1 MIEERST
8 QDKPLV
14 EIAFVDGSSDFLLL
28 RKYENLEGHFIGHL
42 ENEPTACVAMVRH
55 PEHTELTIM
64 SERVVG
70 SSMYKWNND
79 GHVELIPEVFSKRL
93 DRDGKLEDNKRDPKE
108 EAEQFEIEKNMTPAE
123 AASVPKTAKLQL
135 KGRLP
140 LHIQYSETLQK

>member
-1 MIEERST
+1 MIEERSS

-14 EIAFVDGSSDFLLL
+14 EISFVDGSSDFLLL

-79 GHVELIPEVFSKRL
+79 GHVELIPEVFSKKL
-93 DRDGKLEDNKRDPKE
+93 DRDGKLDDTKRDPKE
-108 EAEQFEIEKNMTPAE
+108 EAEQLEIEKNMTPAE

-135 KGRLP
+135 KVRLP
-140 LHIQYSETLQK
+140 LHIQYIL